1 MSTPVDSLAV
11 HRSSSGPWGI
21 WATLGFSLIIVA
33 AFLLVQV
40 LVSSVLVAF
49 ELKQNPSLDV
59 EAYGQALAS
68 NGLLLALATIGGMVT
83 TVLLV
88 GLFVRLRKD
97 ISVVQYL
104 HLHPVEPTT
113 LVRWLGIMLAL
124 ALLWDAGTYVL
135 GRPVIADFML
145 AAYRSAGF
153 PPLFWLALVAAA
165 PLAEEVFFRGF
176 LFEGVRH
183 TRLGASGAVLL
194 TSLAWAAV
202 HVQYDSYEIST
213 VFVLGLILAVARLRT
228 NSLYTTIAMHA
239 LVNLLATS
247 EVAVYLHHA
256 PASV

>member
-1 MSTPVDSLAV
+1 VNGVAM
-11 HRSSSGPWGI
+11 RGSSSGPWGI

-40 LVSSVLVAF
+40 LVSSILVAV
-49 ELKQNPSLDV
+49 ELKRNPALDV

-68 NGLLLALATIGGMVT
+68 NGLLLALATIGGMLT
-83 TVLLV
+83 TVALV

-97 ISVVQYL
+97 VSISRYL
-104 HLHPVEPTT
+104 HLHPVEPTI

-124 ALLWDAGTYVL
+124 ALLWDAVTYL
-135 GRPVIADFML
+135 FGRSVIPDFML

-153 PPLFWLALVAAA
+153 APLFWLALVAAA

-176 LFEGVRH
+176 LFEGIRH
-183 TRLGASGAVLL
+183 TRLGGSGAVLL
-194 TSLAWAAV
+194 TSLAWALV

-213 VFVLGLILAVARLRT
+213 VFVLGLILALARLRT

-239 LVNLLATS
+239 LINLVATS
-247 EVAVYLHHA
+247 EVAVYVHQV
-256 PASV
+256 PAGA

>member
-1 MSTPVDSLAV
+1 M

-40 LVSSVLVAF
+40 LVSSVLVAV

-59 EAYGQALAS
+59 EAYGQTLAS
-68 NGLLLALATIGGMVT
+68 DGLLLALATIGGMVT
-83 TVLLV
+83 TVALV
-88 GLFVRLRKD
+88 GLFVHLRKD
-97 ISVVQYL
+97 ISVTQYL
-104 HLHPVEPTT
+104 HLHPVEPTI

-124 ALLWDAGTYVL
+124 MLLWDAGTYVL
-135 GRPVIADFML
+135 GRPVIPDFML

-153 PPLFWLALVAAA
+153 LPLFWLALVAAA

-194 TSLAWAAV
+194 TSLAWALV

-256 PASV
+256 PAST